1 MAIKIPRKRTSDE
14 REEESDRG
22 AGRGRAG
29 QRADESDREVG
40 VAGPYRN
47 RPFVPTGEDSD
58 GRGIAEAGPGQ
69 YRRQRAEEDEE
80 ISLEQQKALK

>member
-1 MAIKIPRKRTSDE
+1 
-14 REEESDRG
+14 
-22 AGRGRAG
+22 
-29 QRADESDREVG
+29 VG